1 MDVDKIS
8 CPLCGKDFASS
19 VIEAHASKCC
29 FLNETASDKDKWT
42 SWDKILLRDSS
53 PNNRGGKLLKDS
65 SPSNRSGKLLK
76 DSSPSSRSGKLL
88 KDSSPSSRNNKLLK
102 DSSPSSRN
110 NKLLRDSSPSSR
122 NNKLLKDSSPSCKNI
137 NLKSAHVK
145 RANSLDLPQKRK
157 SSLDQSFLEEEDL
170 KVDLPEKS
178 TNKGCKK
185 LRGNECTPLA
195 EQMRPTSLLN
205 FVGQKHILG
214 PNTMLSELLQKGEIP
229 NMILWGPPGCGKT
242 SLANV
247 IAHMCKNDASRKL
260 RYVKLSAAMAGVQEL
275 KEVISI
281 AANHAKF
288 AQRTI
293 VFMDEI
299 HRFNKTQQDV
309 FLPHVESGTITLIG
323 ATTENPS
330 FSLNCAL
337 LSRCRVIVLHKLSVA
352 NLISI
357 LRRAVISLKGII
369 HEFDKRESDQAKE
382 GTSREDKIK
391 MEPSHN
397 TKFIIDERTIEWL
410 GETCDGDARIALGG
424 LELAVRCKAPNEEE
438 LLSVGPAIITLN
450 DIEEILKKTHMLYD
464 KKGDQHYDMISAL
477 HKSVRASDEN
487 ASLYWL
493 TRMISG
499 GEDPVYIARRLVR
512 MASEDIGLADPKA
525 LGIAMHTMHGC
536 KMIGMPECDVLL
548 AQCTT
553 YLARAPK
560 SRLMDNALRAAQRVV
575 AEHKGPQPGVPL
587 YLRNAPTRLM
597 KDLGHGKGY
606 NMRQKD
612 ESGLSYL
619 PEGLENLDFFGD
631 NDDTM

>member
-1 MDVDKIS
+1 MNTDKVL
-8 CPLCGKDFASS
+8 CPICAKEFASS
-19 VIEAHASKCC
+19 IIESHASKCL
-29 FLNETASDKDKWT
+29 FLNEPTKDEN
-42 SWDKILLRDSS
+42 IMF
-53 PNNRGGKLLKDS
+53 KDS
-65 SPSNRSGKLLK
+65 SPRSIRSKLK
-76 DSSPSSRSGKLL
+76 PT
-88 KDSSPSSRNNKLLK
+88 
-102 DSSPSSRN
+102 
-110 NKLLRDSSPSSR
+110 
-122 NNKLLKDSSPSCKNI
+122 
-137 NLKSAHVK
+137 SAKKTNQIFV
-145 RANSLDLPQKRK
+145 KRK
-157 SSLDQSFLEEEDL
+157 SSLDQFSSQRGDSFRDEEDA
-170 KVDLPEKS
+170 KDAPQKS
-178 TNKGCKK
+178 TENECKK
-185 LRGNECTPLA
+185 LRGNGRDVPLA

-214 PNTMLSELLQKGEIP
+214 PRTILSELLQKGEIP

-260 RYVKLSAAMAGVQEL
+260 RYVKLSAAMAGVQEV

-281 AANHAKF
+281 ASNHAKY
-288 AQRTI
+288 AQHTI

-299 HRFNKTQQDV
+299 HRFNKMQQDV
-309 FLPHVESGTITLIG
+309 FLPHVESGIITLIG

-330 FSLNCAL
+330 FSLNSAL

-352 NLISI
+352 NLLSI
-357 LRRAVISLKGII
+357 LKRAVISLEGII
-369 HEFDKRESDQAKE
+369 HASPNKSESTLQDIGEENTLEKNKVIE
-382 GTSREDKIK
+382 
-391 MEPSHN
+391 MEPSCN
-397 TKFIIDERTIEWL
+397 TKFIIDEPTIEWL
-410 GETCDGDARIALGG
+410 TETCDGDARIALGG
-424 LELAVRCKAPNEEE
+424 LEMAVRCKAPNEKEF
-438 LLSVGPAIITLN
+438 LDVGPAIITLD
-450 DIEEILKKTHMLYD
+450 DIKESLKKTHMLYD
-464 KKGDQHYDMISAL
+464 KKGDQHYDTISAL

-493 TRMISG
+493 TRMIAG

-525 LGIAMHTMHGC
+525 LGIAVHTMHGC

-560 SRLMDNALRAAQRVV
+560 SRLMEDALRAAQKVI

-597 KDLGHGKGY
+597 KDLGYGKGY
-606 NMRQKD
+606 NMMNKD

-619 PEGLENLDFFGD
+619 PEGLEDLNFFEDDDDD
-631 NDDTM
+631 N

>member
-1 MDVDKIS
+1 MDTDKVS
-8 CPLCGKDFASS
+8 CPICGKEFASS
-19 VIEAHASKCC
+19 VIEFHANKCL
-29 FLNETASDKDKWT
+29 FFNESVKDNGT
-42 SWDKILLRDSS
+42 TLF
-53 PNNRGGKLLKDS
+53 KDS
-65 SPSNRSGKLLK
+65 SPI
-76 DSSPSSRSGKLL
+76 
-88 KDSSPSSRNNKLLK
+88 NKT
-102 DSSPSSRN
+102 S
-110 NKLLRDSSPSSR
+110 
-122 NNKLLKDSSPSCKNI
+122 
-137 NLKSAHVK
+137 NLKPINVK
-145 RANSLDLPQKRK
+145 KANQVTGKRKNSLDQFSSQNFQKDK
-157 SSLDQSFLEEEDL
+157 EDVKDDIL
-170 KVDLPEKS
+170 QRSINNES
-178 TNKGCKK
+178 KK
-185 LRGNECTPLA
+185 LRKNEHIPLA
-195 EQMRPTSLLN
+195 EQMRPVSLLN

-214 PNTMLSELLQKGEIP
+214 PHTMLSELLQKKEIP

-247 IAHMCKNDASRKL
+247 IAHMCKNDANRKL
-260 RYVKLSAAMAGVQEL
+260 RYVKLSAAMAGVQEV
-275 KEVISI
+275 KEVITV

-288 AQRTI
+288 AQQTI

-330 FSLNCAL
+330 FSLNSAL

-352 NLISI
+352 NLVSI
-357 LRRAVISLKGII
+357 LKRAVISLEGII
-369 HEFDKRESDQAKE
+369 HINSDKSTLQSEER
-382 GTSREDKIK
+382 TSKGDKID
-391 MEPSHN
+391 MQPSYN
-397 TKFIIDERTIEWL
+397 TKFIIDEPTIEWL
-410 GETCDGDARIALGG
+410 AETCDGDARIALGG
-424 LELAVRCKAPNEEE
+424 LEMTVRSKAPNEEE
-438 LLSVGPAIITLN
+438 LLDVGPAIITLN
-450 DIEEILKKTHMLYD
+450 DVEESLKKTHMLYD
-464 KKGDQHYDMISAL
+464 KKGDQHYDTISAL

-548 AQCTT
+548 AQCTI

-560 SRLMDNALRAAQRVV
+560 SRLMEDALRAAQKVV

-587 YLRNAPTRLM
+587 HLRNAPTRLM
-597 KDLGHGKGY
+597 KDLGYSKGY
-606 NMRQKD
+606 NMRNKD

-619 PEGLENLDFFGD
+619 PEGLEDLNFLD
-631 NDDTM
+631 DDEDDII